1 MSAHFFVSLFNQNGD
16 LHQIWL
22 RLLRNIKK
30 KQQQNIQKTIPF
42 EFKMAVFFCFVFW
55 WTLKNGRPWTIS
67 FPWKTKEKRF
77 SGLEHFKKEEEKK
90 RIGRCRRIVKVTLI
104 HILELYAI
112 KSYLIRV
119 LYGAAYR
126 QIHIRHF
133 FLPLFRKKK
142 KKKKKNPSLRESGQ
156 VKPQNRNPRELGRK
170 EKKRKIFSRHSFE
183 YW

>member
-1 MSAHFFVSLFNQNGD
+1 
-16 LHQIWL
+16 
-22 RLLRNIKK
+22 
-30 KQQQNIQKTIPF
+30 
-42 EFKMAVFFCFVFW
+42 MAVFFCFVFW

-77 SGLEHFKKEEEKK
+77 SGLEHFKEEEEKKK

-133 FLPLFRKKK
+133 FSHYSERRKIKKK
-142 KKKKKNPSLRESGQ
+142 KTLAFVKVATSNLKTATLGSWDGKK
-156 VKPQNRNPRELGRK
+156 RK
-170 EKKRKIFSRHSFE
+170 EKFFPDIPLNIDKKVS
-183 YW
+183 